1 MDLIVFA
8 LLLVQLVQL
17 LTYQILVVHVILHQA
32 IALLV
37 LLLISLMQVSYV
49 KHVCLNVQH
58 VQMILHASVAL
69 VFLPLVLINFVTV
82 TMLEDY
88 IYQLMPLLVKLVERL
103 LLTVL
108 LVQNYPMAHFV
119 MLVFL
124 VNITIQ
130 AQELANLALFLA
142 LHAQE
147 FPPTVTLVNL
157 HTLILEIVAFVI
169 VLLNNFTQVQ
179 LLDA

>member
-1 MDLIVFA
+1 
-8 LLLVQLVQL
+8 
-17 LTYQILVVHVILHQA
+17 
-32 IALLV
+32 
-37 LLLISLMQVSYV
+37 MQVSYV

-124 VNITIQ
+124 VNIIIQ
-130 AQELANLALFLA
+130 
-142 LHAQE
+142 
-147 FPPTVTLVNL
+147 P
-157 HTLILEIVAFVI
+157 
-169 VLLNNFTQVQ
+169 
-179 LLDA
+179 